1 MVDVKNKR
9 CVFPGCDTQPIYGKP
24 GYPKQFCATH
34 KQIGMMVK
42 PNPKCWNKTC
52 KEKAIWGRSFK
63 LVHCPAHKQPGETNM
78 VEARCVKCALPSVLD
93 PTGHCEYCNPEAFE
107 TGRLAKQNALMDF
120 LDMQGLQG
128 ETTDRLVDGGECG
141 KERPDR
147 VYDFGDKMLI
157 LECDENQHKDR
168 PCLCEQT
175 RMVNL
180 GQAFGGIRV
189 YFLRWNPDEYK
200 GGNAALSTRYKL
212 VAALIKD
219 IRDGRHPVPETL
231 TACKYLYFDGWKG
244 LAAENWNILS

>member
-1 MVDVKNKR
+1 MINVVNKYCETDACKILPSYGR
-9 CVFPGCDTQPIYGKP
+9 PGNSVN
-24 GYPKQFCATH
+24 FCAKH
-34 KQIGMMVK
+34 KQIGMIVK